1 MKVLISDK
9 ISVKGLDVL
18 KSAPGIEVDVKTDLT
33 PDDLK
38 NTIKDYD
45 GLIIRSS
52 TQVTPDLIE
61 AAENLKVVGR
71 AGIGVDNVDVDAA
84 SKRGIVVMNTPG
96 GNIVTT
102 AEHTIAM
109 IFSLSRNIPQATES
123 MRQGKWE
130 KKKFEGIELYN
141 KTLGILGVGKIGSIV
156 ADRALGLKMK
166 VIAYDPFLTEETA
179 NKLGIELVSLDNLY
193 ERADFISVHVP
204 LTSDTKGMVDADAF
218 NKMKDGV
225 RIINCARGGII
236 NEDDLTEAIKSGKVA
251 GAALDVYDKE
261 PPDPKPLFTLDK
273 GIFTPHLGASTT
285 EAQENVA
292 IDVAAQ
298 IVDFLS
304 KGIIR
309 NALNVPSVSP
319 EVLATIGPY
328 LSLAEKLGSLQ
339 GQLSKTSIEEIHV
352 EYSGDVVEH
361 DVAPITVAAIKGV
374 LQHILDQY
382 VNYVN
387 APLIAREREIKV
399 VEVKSSRSIDFA
411 SSITI
416 KVKSSGE
423 ETLVEGAIFGK
434 NDARIVRINKFFL
447 DAIPEGYILLLN
459 NDDKPGVIGNIG
471 TLLGEKNI
479 NIARLHLGREA
490 ISGEAVSLWNIDTTL
505 TKEILES
512 ILKLPSIISAKL
524 VKL

>member
-52 TQVTPDLIE
+52 TQVTSDLIE
-61 AAENLKVVGR
+61 AAENLKVIGR
-71 AGIGVDNVDVDAA
+71 AGIGVDNVDVDEA

-130 KKKFEGIELYN
+130 KKKFEGTELYN

-156 ADRALGLKMK
+156 ANRALGLKMK

-179 NKLGIELVSLDNLY
+179 NKLGIELVSLDELY

-204 LTSDTKGMVDADAF
+204 LTSDTKNMVNADAF

-251 GAALDVYDKE
+251 GAALDVFDKE
-261 PPDPKPLFTLDK
+261 PPDPK
-273 GIFTPHLGASTT
+273 
-285 EAQENVA
+285 
-292 IDVAAQ
+292 
-298 IVDFLS
+298 
-304 KGIIR
+304 
-309 NALNVPSVSP
+309 
-319 EVLATIGPY
+319 
-328 LSLAEKLGSLQ
+328 
-339 GQLSKTSIEEIHV
+339 
-352 EYSGDVVEH
+352 
-361 DVAPITVAAIKGV
+361 
-374 LQHILDQY
+374 
-382 VNYVN
+382 
-387 APLIAREREIKV
+387 APLH
-399 VEVKSSRSIDFA
+399 
-411 SSITI
+411 
-416 KVKSSGE
+416 
-423 ETLVEGAIFGK
+423 
-434 NDARIVRINKFFL
+434 
-447 DAIPEGYILLLN
+447 P
-459 NDDKPGVIGNIG
+459 
-471 TLLGEKNI
+471 
-479 NIARLHLGREA
+479 
-490 ISGEAVSLWNIDTTL
+490 
-505 TKEILES
+505 
-512 ILKLPSIISAKL
+512 
-524 VKL
+524 